1 MKKLTITFFLLV
13 NLVAYSQT
21 TNSDS
26 IQKSRLEPLNRVLL
40 FLPKSKEV
48 IEFEASRIKMDNIT
62 SCLVL
67 IEYEITD
74 SVLLEIIYKRM
85 EDFAEYFYQQNEPLI
100 IVSSGLNSVEQ
111 TEKLNRKKHAK
122 NIKYISLG
130 NSCLGNTQKEIG
142 IKRFN
147 NRTLLLL
154 NMNKK

>member
-1 MKKLTITFFLLV
+1 MKKLAITFFLLA

-26 IQKSRLEPLNRVLL
+26 IQKARLEPLNRNLH

-48 IEFEASRIKMDNIT
+48 LEFEASRIKMDNIT

-74 SVLLEIIYKRM
+74 SVQLEIIYKRL

-100 IVSSGLNSVEQ
+100 IVSNGLNSVEQ

-122 NIKYISLG
+122 NINYVSLG
-130 NSCLGNTQKEIG
+130 NSCLGNIQKEIG

-147 NRTLLLL
+147 NRTQLLL
-154 NMNKK
+154 NLN